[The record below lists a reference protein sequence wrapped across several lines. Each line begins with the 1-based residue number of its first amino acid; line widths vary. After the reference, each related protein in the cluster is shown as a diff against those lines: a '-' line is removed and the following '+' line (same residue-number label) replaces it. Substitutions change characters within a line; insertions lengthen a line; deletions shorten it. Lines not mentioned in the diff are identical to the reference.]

1 MQRSAVLIQENIETK
16 SIPTMVEVVP
26 VSYYDDIQIIPNF
39 IEFKDAREGLTC
51 SQKIVIKNVG
61 TKPAFI
67 RIRKPSSLVDK
78 NRL

>member
-1 MQRSAVLIQENIETK
+1 MPSSVVLIQENTVTK

-26 VSYYDDIQIIPNF
+26 ISYYDDIQISPNF
-39 IEFKDAREGLTC
+39 IEFKDAREGLTS
-51 SQKIVIKNVG
+51 SQKIVIRNIG

-67 RIRKPSSLVDK
+67 RIREPNSLVDN

>member
-1 MQRSAVLIQENIETK
+1 MQNSITLMQENIEMK
-16 SIPTMVEVVP
+16 YFPTTVEVVP
-26 VSYYDDIQIIPNF
+26 ISYYDDVHISPNY